1 MEDVLDVYER
11 PYDPAR
17 PVVCLDE
24 TSVQLVSHTRTPL
37 PPAPGQPAREDYEYR
52 RQGVAN
58 VFMCTE
64 PLAGVRQVTVT
75 ARRTMTDWAAVV
87 RRLVDEDYP
96 QAERLVLVMDNLN
109 THRLASLYQA
119 YPAAEAHRLARKLEI
134 HYTPTHGSWLNMA
147 EIELSVLTR
156 QCLRRRLGS
165 RERLQAEV
173 AAWQTRRNAAKAGI
187 LWHFT
192 TADARSK
199 LPHLYPAI

>member
-37 PPAPGQPAREDYEYR
+37 PPAPGQPAREDDEYR

-58 VFMCTE
+58 LFVCTE

-87 RRLVDEDYP
+87 RQLVDEDYP
-96 QAERLVLVMDNLN
+96 QAERIVLVMDNLN

-119 YPAAEAHRLARKLEI
+119 VPAAEAHRLARKVEI
-134 HYTPTHGSWLNMA
+134 HSTPTHGSWLNMA

-165 RERLQAEV
+165 RERLSAEV
-173 AAWQTRRNAAKAGI
+173 AAWQTRRNALKAGI
-187 LWHFT
+187 VWHFT
-192 TADARSK
+192 PADARTK
-199 LPHLYPAI
+199 LCHLYPAI